1 MALRQAG
8 IDSVVYEAYAGG
20 ADDAGAF
27 LTFASNG
34 LDALRTIDA
43 HHLVLAEGFPT
54 PRMAIQSGTGK
65 RLGDVPNGGTL
76 PDGTVSQTLK
86 RADLYRALRDEAVR
100 RGARVEYGKRL
111 VDAET
116 TPDGVVARFEDGTEA
131 EGDLLIGAD
140 GIHSRTRR
148 IIDPSAP
155 GARYIPVLNIG
166 GYARD
171 VRCPGRTR
179 HVPHGLRQAGVLRLR
194 GHPSGEIWWFAN
206 PPRADEPTRA
216 ELAAIST
223 EQWREMLIDL
233 FAGDDSPAVEII
245 RSTPGKLAGWATYD
259 LPSVPTWHRG
269 PMVIIGDA
277 AHATAPS
284 SGQGASMAIEDAV
297 VLARCLRDLPDTGQA
312 FAAYE
317 RLRAQARGAHRRARG
332 EDEQQ
337 QSRRSRR
344 PGAARPDDAH
354 DPQARR
360 QRRIPRVDARL
371 PHRLGREGSVRSAPV
386 PWSSSAAQ
394 TPVASDGEG
403 EEDSEDQHRPQDRH
417 EQCVCAI
424 QVSPPHPGLPNSS
437 RVAATVADSGFHSEI
452 APSHPGIVS
461 GATKVLERKRTGHTR
476 ICTAATA
483 SGLLTTRPRK
493 IPTQSSE
500 NLSRSSSPTASSAS
514 PMLSVP
520 PPADQETAERP

>member
-1 MALRQAG
+1 MSRAKKALIVGGGVAGPVAAMALRQAG

-20 ADDAGAF
+20 ADDAGSF

-43 HHLVLAEGFPT
+43 HHLVLSEGFPT
-54 PRMAIQSGTGK
+54 PRMTIQNGTGK
-65 RLGDVPNGGTL
+65 HLGDVLLGGTL

-116 TPDGVVARFEDGTEA
+116 TPGGVTARFEDGTEA
-131 EGDLLIGAD
+131 VGDLLIGAD

-155 GARYIPVLNIG
+155 RARYVPVLNIG
-166 GYARD
+166 GYACD
-171 VRCPGRTR
+171 VAVQAEPGTFRMVFGKR
-179 HVPHGLRQAGVLRLR
+179 AFFGYAV
-194 GHPSGEIWWFAN
+194 HPSGEIWWFAN
-206 PPRADEPTRA
+206 PPRADEPTGA
-216 ELAAIST
+216 ELATIGT

-259 LPSVPTWHRG
+259 LPSVPTWYG
-269 PMVIIGDA
+269 GSLIIIGDA

-317 RLRAQARGAHRRARG
+317 RLRRARVERIVAHGARTSNSKAAGPVARVLRDLMMPLILKRVARG
-332 EDEQQ
+332 ESLAWMHDYHIEW
-337 QSRRSRR
+337 
-344 PGAARPDDAH
+344 DAK
-354 DPQARR
+354 
-360 QRRIPRVDARL
+360 
-371 PHRLGREGSVRSAPV
+371 
-386 PWSSSAAQ
+386 
-394 TPVASDGEG
+394 VA
-403 EEDSEDQHRPQDRH
+403 
-417 EQCVCAI
+417 
-424 QVSPPHPGLPNSS
+424 
-437 RVAATVADSGFHSEI
+437 
-452 APSHPGIVS
+452 
-461 GATKVLERKRTGHTR
+461 
-476 ICTAATA
+476 
-483 SGLLTTRPRK
+483 
-493 IPTQSSE
+493 
-500 NLSRSSSPTASSAS
+500 
-514 PMLSVP
+514 
-520 PPADQETAERP
+520 

>member
-1 MALRQAG
+1 MRAERTTPA
-8 IDSVVYEAYAGG
+8 
-20 ADDAGAF
+20 AF

-43 HHLVLAEGFPT
+43 HHLVLSEGFPT
-54 PRMAIQSGTGK
+54 PRMTIQSGSGK
-65 RLGDVPNGGTL
+65 HLGDVPNGGTL

-116 TPDGVVARFEDGTEA
+116 TPGGVVARFEDGTEA

-155 GARYIPVLNIG
+155 GARYVPVLNIG
-166 GYARD
+166 GYARG
-171 VRCPGRTR
+171 VTVQAEPGTFRMVFGKR
-179 HVPHGLRQAGVLRLR
+179 AFFGYAV
-194 GHPSGEIWWFAN
+194 HPSGEIWWFAN
-206 PPRADEPTRA
+206 PPRADEPTGA
-216 ELAAIST
+216 ELAAIGT

-233 FAGDDSPAVEII
+233 FAEDDSPAVEII

-269 PMVIIGDA
+269 SMVIIGDA

-317 RLRAQARGAHRRARG
+317 RLRRARV
-332 EDEQQ
+332 E
-337 QSRRSRR
+337 RIVAH
-344 PGAARPDDAH
+344 GART
-354 DPQARR
+354 
-360 QRRIPRVDARL
+360 
-371 PHRLGREGSVRSAPV
+371 SNSK
-386 PWSSSAAQ
+386 AAG
-394 TPVASDGEG
+394 PVARVLRDLMM
-403 EEDSEDQHRPQDRH
+403 PL
-417 EQCVCAI
+417 I
-424 QVSPPHPGLPNSS
+424 LK
-437 RVAATVADSGFHSEI
+437 RVASGDSLAWMHDYHIDWDAKVA
-452 APSHPGIVS
+452 
-461 GATKVLERKRTGHTR
+461 
-476 ICTAATA
+476 
-483 SGLLTTRPRK
+483 
-493 IPTQSSE
+493 
-500 NLSRSSSPTASSAS
+500 
-514 PMLSVP
+514 
-520 PPADQETAERP
+520 